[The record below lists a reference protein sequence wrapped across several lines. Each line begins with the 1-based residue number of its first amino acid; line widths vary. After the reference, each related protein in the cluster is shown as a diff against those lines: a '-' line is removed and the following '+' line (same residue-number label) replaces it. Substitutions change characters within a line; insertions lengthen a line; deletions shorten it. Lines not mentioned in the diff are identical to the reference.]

1 MVANLTLL
9 QRQRQ
14 SEPGFIEYIIID
26 KNAAEKFTISEN
38 GLLHTKVR
46 GFFTNLNAA
55 NIIQLNTVAA
65 ALNLINSDALLQVP
79 LDREERDEYDV
90 LIAMGR
96 RGVQRGKPILEVN

>member
-1 MVANLTLL
+1 MLCSLSDKTIGALINMSIFAGALVANLTLL

-46 GFFTNLNAA
+46 VFSEFEP
-55 NIIQLNTVAA
+55 
-65 ALNLINSDALLQVP
+65 S
-79 LDREERDEYDV
+79 
-90 LIAMGR
+90 
-96 RGVQRGKPILEVN
+96 